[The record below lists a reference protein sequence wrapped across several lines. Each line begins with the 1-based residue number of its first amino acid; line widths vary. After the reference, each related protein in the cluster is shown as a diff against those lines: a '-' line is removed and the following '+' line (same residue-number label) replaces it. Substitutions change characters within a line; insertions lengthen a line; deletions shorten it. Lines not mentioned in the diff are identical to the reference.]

1 MQAPPDELGN
11 VSPEQLHAVQVSRT
25 PRQLLRGEA
34 RAVGALERDVVP
46 LRRDGKVE
54 HDDVVARVRRRVG
67 DEGRASRRRR
77 AGRLERLGG
86 EIPAQLLG
94 LGEPH
99 EDLRGDLVGGAA
111 ADRVVRRV
119 LDHPA
124 PREREEL
131 CGPRRAVQRGERLG
145 IPLEPSLG
153 PRSGRLDVDP
163 RGRDVHQ
170 DVRARAGAHLTRPR
184 RGGSGAVA
192 ERSAERRELDPHVI
206 VLRVRALDHVD
217 ELRERRLVVRAVHRE
232 HRVVAEERTHRLDQ
246 LVDGVTELVGRDQE
260 VRGVAVAGRK
270 VLGAHRRAVD
280 AAPLEHVV
288 FHRGRD
294 SAPHDGVVEPVR
306 AQDLR
311 HLGDVPEHVRQ
322 VADAHLAAE
331 LARTR
336 EALLEVPPDRLA
348 GDEELVHQHLPRPDR
363 QPTLL
368 DERAQPLLVLGPDL
382 EVVVDGL
389 QLAVEREDEPLV
401 RLHQLE
407 HVVDQPHE
415 LQAEALERQVP
426 LAVPVRVGDQVDDLR
441 GSYLTEPA
449 SRPCTK

>member
-1 MQAPPDELGN
+1 MQSPLHELGN
-11 VSPEQLHAVQVSRT
+11 VAPEQLLAVQLSHV
-25 PRQLLRGEA
+25 PRELLRREA
-34 RAVGALERDVVP
+34 RAVGALERDVLP

-54 HDDVVARVRRRVG
+54 HDDVVAHERRRVG
-67 DEGRASRRRR
+67 DDGRASRRRGAR
-77 AGRLERLGG
+77 RLERLGG
-86 EIPAQLLG
+86 EVPAQLLG
-94 LGEPH
+94 LGEAD
-99 EDLRGDLVGGAA
+99 EDLRGDLVGRAA

-119 LDHPA
+119 LDHAA

-131 CGPRRAVQRGERLG
+131 CGPRRAVQRRERLG
-145 IPLEPSLG
+145 VPLEPALG
-153 PRSGRLDVDP
+153 TRGGRLDVDP

-170 DVRARAGAHLTRPR
+170 DVRARAGAHLARPG
-184 RGGSGAVA
+184 RGGSGTVA
-192 ERSAERRELDPHVI
+192 KRSAERRELDPHAV

-217 ELRERRLVVRAVHRE
+217 ELRERRLVVGAVHRE
-232 HRVVAEERTHRLDQ
+232 HRVVAEERPHRLDQ
-246 LVDGVTELVGRDQE
+246 RVDGVTELVRRDQE
-260 VRGVAVAGRK
+260 VGGVAVAGRE
-270 VLGAHRRAVD
+270 VLGTHRRAVD

-288 FHRGRD
+288 LHRGRD
-294 SAPHDGVVEPVR
+294 AAPHDGVVEPVR

-311 HLGDVPEHVRQ
+311 HLRDVAEHVRQ

-331 LARTR
+331 LARAR
-336 EALLEVPPDRLA
+336 EPLLEVPPDRLA

-363 QPTLL
+363 EPTLL
-368 DERAQPLLVLGPDL
+368 DERAQPLLVLRTDL

-389 QLAVEREDEPLV
+389 ELAVEREDEPLV

-415 LQAEALERQVP
+415 LQPEALERQVP
-426 LAVPVRVGDQVDDLR
+426 LAVPVRVGDQVDELR

>member
-1 MQAPPDELGN
+1 M
-11 VSPEQLHAVQVSRT
+11 SRPSIST
-25 PRQLLRGEA
+25 RCSWAALRDSSCA
-34 RAVGALERDVVP
+34 AKRDAVGDLERDVLP

-54 HDDVVARVRRRVG
+54 HDDVVTRERRRVG
-67 DEGRASRRRR
+67 DDGRPTRRRR
-77 AGRLERLGG
+77 AGRFQRLGG
-86 EIPAQLLG
+86 EVPAELLG
-94 LGEPH
+94 LGEAD

-111 ADRVVRRV
+111 ADRVVGRV

-131 CGPRRAVQRGERLG
+131 RGPRTAVQCRERLG
-145 IPLEPSLG
+145 VALEPALG
-153 PRSGRLDVDP
+153 AGGGRLDVDP

-170 DVRARAGAHLTRPR
+170 DVRAGAGAHLSRPR
-184 RGGSGAVA
+184 RGGRRRAVA
-192 ERSAERRELDPHVI
+192 QRGAERRELDPHAV

-217 ELRERRLVVRAVHRE
+217 ELRERRLVVGAVHRE
-232 HRVVAEERTHRLDQ
+232 HRVVAEERPHRLDQ
-246 LVDGVTELVGRDQE
+246 RVDRVAELVRRDQE
-260 VRGVAVAGRK
+260 VGGVAVAGRK

-280 AAPLEHVV
+280 AAPLEHVIP
-288 FHRGRD
+288 HRGRD

-322 VADAHLAAE
+322 IADAHLAAE
-331 LARTR
+331 LARPH
-336 EALLEVPPDRLA
+336 EPLLEVPPDRLA

-363 QPTLL
+363 EPTLL
-368 DERAQPLLVLGPDL
+368 DERTQPLLVLGPDL
-382 EVVVDGL
+382 EVVVDRL

-407 HVVDQPHE
+407 HVVDQPDQ

-426 LAVPVRVGDQVDDLR
+426 LAVPVRVGDQVDELW